1 MEKEDYRAAFNLTQT
16 AKYIGISTPTL
27 LDIIR
32 SGEIATHRIGKRR
45 WLISKVVLDNWL
57 QRSGTKGSVSK

>member
-1 MEKEDYRAAFNLTQT
+1 MGKEDYRAAFNLTQA

-57 QRSGTKGSVSK
+57 QRSCTKGGVSR